1 MDNLLERTS
10 PMKPDK
16 TPDNHKPQLP
26 ANRLTLNLGLTADDQ
41 PSLTASDM
49 ARDKAKPVAPTSPA
63 MTGMQGNSLRFERR
77 RADRHAVT
85 GRVTSL
91 QYSGPAGP
99 DQHRKIA
106 SLQLVNISDTGA
118 CVLAQDAV
126 DLNAAMTIFFPP
138 HGPDRGFDAIGHVVR
153 CLKRDDNHHELGI
166 RFDCKP
172 AA

>member
-10 PMKPDK
+10 PM

-26 ANRLTLNLGLTADDQ
+26 ANRLTLNLGLTADAQ

-49 ARDKAKPVAPTSPA
+49 AKAKPVPQAAPV

-77 RADRHAVT
+77 RADRHAMT

-106 SLQLVNISDTGA
+106 SLQMVNISDTGA
-118 CVLAQDAV
+118 CVLAQDPV

-166 RFDCKP
+166 RFDFTP